1 MKYLSFINKLIAN
14 NILFRKN
21 SYFPLLILI
30 FSCASFLLLKNNFS
44 AFEQNTH
51 TFIPG
56 LEFLNN
62 PNILD
67 FYSLSI
73 LNSPKITTVYLIN
86 FLFSDWYYGTYFFK
100 VLLNIN
106 IYLAIWF
113 LLLSTFKYHL
123 EPENIRIDDKIFLIL
138 IISFVL
144 LTMGLLKKFQGP
156 GSANGPLGY
165 GSIQYLS
172 DFNEMNL
179 SFVFGVYGIIAALEK
194 KRILNF
200 LTIIIISS
208 STIIHPT
215 MGLSNLILLIILYS
229 KKIDFNYIKQ
239 ILILIIPTIL
249 IPAIF
254 LKILSSPDPLL
265 GGKDFFDIYVKYR
278 HPHHFLVSDK
288 LFKINFHSFL
298 MWLFFFTS
306 MLIFSYKYSKKII
319 LLNFLILLT
328 FIAIPISQYFL
339 VEVLHIKLFIELGI
353 TRFTTLI
360 SIIFFIQ
367 VLINLIY
374 FLKKKVFISEDKQLK
389 KINLKSQIL
398 INLLVGLIFTFIIT
412 SLTYTHPLNDKK
424 FSKYHPITSWV
435 SKNISDNREFFI
447 QDQKDIELIN
457 FLRIF
462 GKQNIYYDD
471 EGFPFS
477 SKYIIEY
484 INRKEYYEKINEK
497 LNIENRDINNL
508 KIDDKIGYI
517 LFKKANKNL
526 LNSYDNIIYEDDYFI
541 IEILN

>member
-56 LEFLNN
+56 LEFFNN

-215 MGLSNLILLIILYS
+215 MGLNNLILLIILYS

-398 INLLVGLIFTFIIT
+398 INLLIGLIFTFIIT

-424 FSKYHPITSWV
+424 FLKYHPITSWV

-447 QDQKDIELIN
+447 QEQKDIELIN

-462 GKQNIYYDD
+462 GKQNIYYDY